1 MVTILACIF
10 VFGILITVHELG
22 HFLTAKLTGMKVE
35 EFAIGF
41 GPEIFKTQEGETKY
55 SLRALPLGGFNR
67 ISGMDPDDPQD
78 ERSFGS
84 KPVKSRMLV
93 ILAGSLMNLILPVI
107 IFWVQFMSSGIS
119 IPTNEPVFGSIVPKY
134 AAAEAGLQAGDRVLS
149 INGVQ
154 VTTWAQVH
162 DLIAESGGK
171 AIQLEIDRNQQKLAV
186 QVQPTANPDTGKPF
200 IGVMGSTE
208 MKKLGLV
215 DSLVTSVKYTG
226 FIIVSMVS
234 ALYHMIIG
242 STAAD
247 VSGPIGVAKMAGEVA
262 QKGIGLL
269 FNFVALLSLNLAVIN
284 MLPLPA
290 LDGGYFFLLLWEG
303 LTGHKVSQE
312 AMMRI
317 QQVGVAMIVAL
328 TLFATYKDLMR

>member
-1 MVTILACIF
+1 METILACIF

-22 HFLTAKLTGMKVE
+22 HFFTAKLTGMRVE

-41 GPEIFKTQEGETKY
+41 GPEIYKNQEGETKY
-55 SLRALPLGGFNR
+55 SLRVLPLGGFNR

-84 KPVKSRMLV
+84 KPIKSRMLV
-93 ILAGSLMNLILPVI
+93 ILAGSLMNILLPII

-119 IPTNEPVFGSIVPKY
+119 VPTNEPVFGSIVPHY
-134 AAAEAGLQAGDRVLS
+134 AAAEAGLQAGDRVLT
-149 INGVQ
+149 INGAQ
-154 VTTWAQVH
+154 VTTWSQVH
-162 DLIAESGGK
+162 DLVAESGGSEL
-171 AIQLEIDRNQQKLAV
+171 QLEIERNQHKLALKLK
-186 QVQPTANPDTGKPF
+186 PSTNPDTGKPF

-208 MKKLGLV
+208 LKRLGPV

-247 VSGPIGVAKMAGEVA
+247 VSGPIGVAKMAGEIA

-269 FNFVALLSLNLAVIN
+269 FNFVALLSINLAVIN

-290 LDGGYFFLLLWEG
+290 LDGGYFFLLAWEG
-303 LTGHKVSQE
+303 LTGRKVSRE
-312 AMMRI
+312 AMLRI
-317 QQVGVAMIVAL
+317 QQVGVAMIIAL
-328 TLFATYKDLMR
+328 TVFATYKDLMR